1 MSAALK
7 PAFTTPDRPLT
18 WLITGCSSGIG
29 LALVRHAIASGH
41 RVIATSRNPART
53 PELVKEVE
61 AAAGNGSTG
70 PNRWLTLDVDEPSAA
85 ASLVRQLEVDE
96 GIAIDV
102 LVNNAGFAVLQ
113 TVERASEADVRAEM
127 ETQFFGPLRLMQAVL
142 PHMRRRRFG
151 VIVYVSS
158 GSGLEARPS
167 LALYGSAK
175 AAGDALIK
183 TLAKEV
189 APFNIRAFY
198 ASLGSFRTSMPDAVR
213 VGKPA
218 AIHSTADPV
227 AAATAADEDYKGDAA
242 GQVMSF
248 MQSGGQTTSA
258 EGDPLKVAR
267 AIFELASA
275 TGIGRGREA
284 EVLLPLGRDSGVRVR
299 EVRATLD
306 HAMEVFGE
314 LCDHVRID
322 DEWIG
327 GQ

>member
-1 MSAALK
+1 MSAPAK
-7 PAFTTPDRPLT
+7 PTFTTPDRPFT

-29 LALVRHAIASGH
+29 LALARHAIAKGH
-41 RVIATSRNPART
+41 RVIATSRNPAKT
-53 PELVKEVE
+53 PELVKEIE
-61 AAAGNGSTG
+61 GTGNGS
-70 PNRWLTLDVDEPSAA
+70 RWLTLDVDEPTAA
-85 ASLVRQLEVDE
+85 ATLVRQLEVDE

-113 TVERASEADVRAEM
+113 TVERAREADVRAEM
-127 ETQFFGPLRLMQAVL
+127 ETQYFGPLRLMQAVL

-151 VIVYVSS
+151 VIVYVST

-198 ASLGSFRTSMPDAVR
+198 ASLGSFRTNMPNVVR
-213 VGKPA
+213 VGEA
-218 AIHSTADPV
+218 ATINSTADSV
-227 AAATAADEDYKGDAA
+227 AAAAAADEDYKGGAA
-242 GQVMSF
+242 DQVMSF
-248 MQSGGQTTSA
+248 MQSGGQAASA

-275 TGIGRGREA
+275 TGIGRGHEA
-284 EVLLPLGRDSGVRVR
+284 EVLLPLGRDAGVRVH
-299 EVRATLD
+299 EVRNTLD
-306 HAMEVFGE
+306 HAMEVFGD
-314 LCDHVRID
+314 LCNHVRVD

-327 GQ
+327 SQ